1 MARRVIGRT
10 KEVTIAD
17 STDETNSLVFE
28 IRGLSASEVF
38 DMATIGKEKGE
49 SAVIKHAFQKA
60 VVRVVEGLVDDEDKV
75 IKVKQY
81 NLADVLDVREA
92 AELLNEIN
100 EHSNL
105 TTTEKK
111 G

>member
-10 KEVTIAD
+10 KEVVITD
-17 STDETNSLVFE
+17 SNDETNSLVFE

-38 DMATIGKEKGE
+38 DMATIGKDKGE

-60 VVRVVEGLVDDEDKV
+60 VVRVVDGLVDDEDNV

-81 NLADVLDVREA
+81 NLADILDVREA

>member
-1 MARRVIGRT
+1 MARRIIGRK
-10 KEVTIAD
+10 KEVTITD

-49 SAVIKHAFQKA
+49 AAVIKHAFQKG
-60 VVRVVEGLVDDEDKV
+60 VVRVIEGLVDDEDKV
-75 IKVKQY
+75 INVKKH
-81 NLADVLDVREA
+81 NLADILDVKEA
-92 AELLNEIN
+92 AELLTAIN

-111 G
+111 D